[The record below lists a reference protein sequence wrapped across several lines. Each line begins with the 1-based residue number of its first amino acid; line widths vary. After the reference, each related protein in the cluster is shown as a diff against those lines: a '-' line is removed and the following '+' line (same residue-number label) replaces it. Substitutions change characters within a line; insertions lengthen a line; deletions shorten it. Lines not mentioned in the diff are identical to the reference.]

1 MYLQIFSCERSDLS
15 GLLYLKTVKPS
26 AAKFRL
32 LLVYLIDSAFELE
45 LLTLP

>member
-1 MYLQIFSCERSDLS
+1 MYLQIFSGERSDLS